1 MGHILS
7 VLPQSRQDRRKQ
19 VKTKIA
25 GIYCYYEKYR
35 LTETIHTDTCP
46 ATQIGHL
53 GLVHTECIVIPC
65 IMDLLQFRVL
75 HFFARFRTTSYSTK
89 SSHSMVKE
97 SLISLFRLSSCLRQ
111 IAILV
116 TRMTNTAASPIILT
130 ADFTVT

>member
-7 VLPQSRQDRRKQ
+7 VLPQSRQDRRNQ
-19 VKTKIA
+19 IKTKIA

-65 IMDLLQFRVL
+65 IMDVVTVPCAAL
-75 HFFARFRTTSYSTK
+75 FRTVP
-89 SSHSMVKE
+89 HDV
-97 SLISLFRLSSCLRQ
+97 IQHQ
-111 IAILV
+111 IQSFYGERIL
-116 TRMTNTAASPIILT
+116 N
-130 ADFTVT
+130 